1 MAWYTDRALSHF
13 FCPSS
18 TISSNNQDHSETAPV
33 PTTLPLTT
41 AQYEKLVELGTF
53 EGATGQVE
61 LINGRIVRMPPQEP
75 EHSDPIDYLSE
86 WSVLQSKGQF
96 TIRVEKPIRIPDHHS
111 CPEPDLA
118 WVARRRYFD
127 QHPNPL
133 DVCLLIEV
141 SFSSSQFDRAEK
153 QTLYARSGIVEYWQV
168 DVPSR
173 TVSVHRS
180 PKDGEYATV
189 QILDT
194 SMTISPQCSPE
205 SVLPI
210 KELFANQ

>member
-1 MAWYTDRALSHF
+1 M
-13 FCPSS
+13 SS
-18 TISSNNQDHSETAPV
+18 MTQNDSETAAIPA
-33 PTTLPLTT
+33 TLPLTT

-53 EGATGQVE
+53 EGATGQIE
-61 LINGRIVRMPPQEP
+61 LINGRIVRMNPQGP
-75 EHSDPIDYLSE
+75 EDSDPIDYLTE
-86 WSVLQSKGQF
+86 WSVLQSQGRF
-96 TIRVEKPIRIPDHHS
+96 TIRIEKPIRIPEQNS

-133 DVCLLIEV
+133 DVYLVIEV

-153 QTLYARSGIVEYWQV
+153 QILYARSGISEYWQV

-180 PKDGEYATV
+180 PKEGAYANV
-189 QILDT
+189 QILDA

-210 KELFANQ
+210 KELFAN

>member
-1 MAWYTDRALSHF
+1 M
-13 FCPSS
+13 SS
-18 TISSNNQDHSETAPV
+18 MTQNDSETAPI

-53 EGATGQVE
+53 EGSTGQIE
-61 LINGRIVRMPPQEP
+61 LINGRIVRMNPQGP
-75 EHSDPIDYLSE
+75 EHSDPIDFLTE
-86 WSVLQSKGQF
+86 WSVLQSKSQF
-96 TIRVEKPIRIPDHHS
+96 TIRIEKPIRIPDHHS

-133 DVCLLIEV
+133 DVYLLIEV

-153 QTLYARSGIVEYWQV
+153 QTLYARSGIIEYWQV

-180 PKDGEYATV
+180 PKEGAYANV
-189 QILDT
+189 QILDA

-210 KELFANQ
+210 KELFAN

>member
-1 MAWYTDRALSHF
+1 M
-13 FCPSS
+13 SS
-18 TISSNNQDHSETAPV
+18 ITQNYSDPAPV
-33 PTTLPLTT
+33 PATLPLTT
-41 AQYEKLVELGTF
+41 AQYEKLVELGSF
-53 EGATGQVE
+53 EGATGQIE
-61 LINGRIVRMPPQEP
+61 LINGRIVRMNPQGP
-75 EHSDPIDYLSE
+75 EHSDPIDYLNE
-86 WSVLQSKGQF
+86 WSVLQSKGRF
-96 TIRVEKPIRIPDHHS
+96 TIRIEKPIRIPEQNS

-133 DVCLLIEV
+133 DVFLLIEV

-173 TVSVHRS
+173 TVSVHRF
-180 PKDGEYATV
+180 PKDGAYTTV

-194 SMTISPQCSPE
+194 SMTIAPQCSPE
-205 SVLPI
+205 SVLQM
-210 KELFANQ
+210 KELFANS

>member
-1 MAWYTDRALSHF
+1 M
-13 FCPSS
+13 SS
-18 TISSNNQDHSETAPV
+18 MTQNDSETAPI
-33 PTTLPLTT
+33 PATLPLTT

-53 EGATGQVE
+53 EGSTGQIE
-61 LINGRIVRMPPQEP
+61 LINGRIVRMNPQ
-75 EHSDPIDYLSE
+75 
-86 WSVLQSKGQF
+86 G
-96 TIRVEKPIRIPDHHS
+96 
-111 CPEPDLA
+111 PEPDLA

-133 DVCLLIEV
+133 DVYLLIEV

-153 QTLYARSGIVEYWQV
+153 QILYARSGISEYWQV

-180 PKDGEYATV
+180 PKEGAYANV
-189 QILDT
+189 QILDA

-210 KELFANQ
+210 KELFANE